1 MEIAREHAKMGMIKD
16 RNGKNLTETEEIKK
30 MWQEYTKELYIKV
43 LNHPDDYNGVVI
55 SPRARQ
61 PGV

>member
-1 MEIAREHAKMGMIKD
+1 MSTIKERKSMD
-16 RNGKNLTETEEIKK
+16 PKEVKNIKK
-30 MWQEYTKELYIKV
+30 GWQEYTKELYIKV

-55 SPRARQ
+55 SPTARQ